1 MPSYEGF
8 EKCVSLCETRS
19 PVNVFKRY
27 SAVTWFPYCQF
38 SFRCLSHGARRFD
51 LIDSCFGRVVRGEL
65 GGYCRRDRSSDYD
78 RNG

>member
-27 SAVTWFPYCQF
+27 GAVTWFPYCQF

-51 LIDSCFGRVVRGEL
+51 LMLKISENVTLSAERKCHPLVD
-65 GGYCRRDRSSDYD
+65 DPTTA
-78 RNG
+78 